1 MTTEL
6 LSVGTELLLGE
17 IVDTNTAWL
26 AQDLAQRGVDVY
38 WSQRVGDNLPRL
50 TEAIHQA
57 LARSDLL
64 VMCGGLGPTDDDLS
78 REALAAVCGETP
90 QIDEGLALKLR
101 ARFVATN
108 RPMPQKNLK
117 QAWLIPAAE
126 ALPNPL
132 GTAPGWLVRRPDGRR
147 VVALPGPPRE
157 LQRMWLS
164 EAVPRLSL
172 PTSAL
177 LMKTFKTQG
186 IGESAVAE
194 LLGELTLSANPSVA
208 TYAKRDGVHVRVAA
222 KAASEAEAGVLAE
235 PVLKLVRQQLGE
247 YIWGSDSDELP
258 TLLQQRLR
266 ERGETIASMESLTG
280 GLIAQLLTA
289 AAGASAAYRGGV
301 VAYSAQAKAAFGV
314 PRDLLE
320 RYGSVSEEAA
330 HAMADA
336 ARRLFAGDY
345 GLATTGV
352 AGPETTEGKAVGEV
366 YLALSGPRGVT
377 VKQLRLPPLD
387 REWIRER
394 AAYTLLAL
402 LWSQLRA

>member
-1 MTTEL
+1 MTAEL

-26 AQDLAQRGVDVY
+26 AQDLAQRGVDIY
-38 WSQRVGDNLPRL
+38 WSQRVGDNLLRL
-50 TEAIHQA
+50 TAAIRQA

-90 QIDEGLALKLR
+90 QIDEGLALNLR
-101 ARFVATN
+101 TRFVATN
-108 RPMPQKNLK
+108 RPMPQRNLK
-117 QAWLIPAAE
+117 QAWLIPSAE
-126 ALPNPL
+126 ALPNPI
-132 GTAPGWLVRRPDGRR
+132 GTAPGWLVRRPDGKRI
-147 VVALPGPPRE
+147 VALPGPPRE

-164 EAVPRLSL
+164 EVVPRLSL
-172 PTSAL
+172 PPAAL
-177 LMKTFKTQG
+177 FRQTFKTQG

-222 KAASEAEAGVLAE
+222 KAASEAEARALAE
-235 PVLKLVRQQLGE
+235 PALEQVQQRLSE
-247 YIWGSDSDELP
+247 YLWGSDSDELP
-258 TLLQQRLR
+258 MLLQQRLR
-266 ERGETIASMESLTG
+266 ARGETVASMESLTG
-280 GLIAQLLTA
+280 GLIAQLLTSV
-289 AAGASAAYRGGV
+289 AGASAVYRGGV

-320 RYGSVSEEAA
+320 RYGSSSEEVV
-330 HAMADA
+330 HAMANA

-345 GLATTGV
+345 GLAATGV
-352 AGPETTEGKAVGEV
+352 AGPDTSEGKAVGEIYV
-366 YLALSGPRGVT
+366 ALSGPGGVT
-377 VKQLRLPPLD
+377 VKQLRLPPLE

-394 AAYTLLAL
+394 TAYTLLAL